1 MVAVW
6 SRLAGQVFLD
16 WLSPATGQ
24 RWIDVGC
31 GNGAFTEL
39 LIQRCEPREAQGIDP
54 SEAQLTFARKRPG
67 AGAAAFLQ
75 CDAMSLPFDADRFDA
90 GVVAL
95 VIFFVPEPAKGV
107 AEMARVVRP
116 DGLVT
121 AFAWDA
127 LGGGSPTEPILAE
140 MPALGL
146 TPPRPPSANASPI
159 EALRGLWMGRRTGIG
174 RDPRNHRAAELP
186 RLPGFLEHD
195 DGVDPESDARWD

>member
-1 MVAVW
+1 
-6 SRLAGQVFLD
+6 
-16 WLSPATGQ
+16 
-24 RWIDVGC
+24 
-31 GNGAFTEL
+31 
-39 LIQRCEPREAQGIDP
+39 
-54 SEAQLTFARKRPG
+54 
-67 AGAAAFLQ
+67 
-75 CDAMSLPFDADRFDA
+75 MSLPFDADRFDA
-90 GVVAL
+90 GVMAL